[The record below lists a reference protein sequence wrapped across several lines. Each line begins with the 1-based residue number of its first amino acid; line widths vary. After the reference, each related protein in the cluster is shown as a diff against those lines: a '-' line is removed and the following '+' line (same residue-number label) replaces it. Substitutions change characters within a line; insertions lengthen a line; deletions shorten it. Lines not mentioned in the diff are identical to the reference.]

1 MALIGGVATTG
12 HLAITRALAL
22 ADASAVAP
30 YDFVRLPIAALIGY
44 LAFDE
49 APDIWTWVGAAIIF
63 SATLYITHREAQL
76 QRQLAAREASGSGS
90 EAQVT
95 PPGG

>member
-1 MALIGGVATTG
+1 MTSGTDIR
-12 HLAITRALAL
+12 HLAFTRALAL
-22 ADASAVAP
+22 AEASAMAP
-30 YDFVRLPIAALIGY
+30 YDFVRLPIAALIGFF
-44 LAFDE
+44 AFGE
-49 APDIWTWVGAAIIF
+49 VPDVWTWVGAAIIF

-76 QRQLAAREASGSGS
+76 QRELAAREASGSGG